1 MKKIIDW
8 LRSPIFICFLLG
20 NLVFISL
27 LGVRELGGF
36 HAMELM
42 AYDLGLRLRPAKA
55 ADERVVLIAQTEED
69 IHRLGFPVPDGTL
82 AQILERLT
90 QYQARAI
97 GVDIYRDIPVPPGEG
112 KLNSILQRNQ
122 NILWVTKYSEKN
134 GHSVA
139 PPKVIQG
146 TDQVG
151 FNDMIDDPGGIIRR
165 GLLFM
170 DDGQNVYYSF
180 PLQIAL
186 RYLQP
191 AGIGLEPD
199 PQNEEYLRLG
209 RTTIP
214 PFQENDGGYVNADAA
229 GYQFLLDYQGMPHQF
244 KQFTFSELLAGKV
257 DPSFIKDK
265 IVIIGTTAKSLNDY
279 FYTPFSQ
286 GLGADQRIF
295 GIELHGQIV
304 SQIIRFA
311 LDADPAIKVWDENT
325 ERLWIWFWTI
335 LGALVGFFA
344 RALSRFTLAALGVL
358 GILTSACYFS
368 GLAGWW
374 IPAVPPALGY
384 LVAATVVASYMS
396 NQEKMQRAVL
406 MQLFSKHVSKDVA
419 EAIWHSREQF
429 MEEGRPRSQKLVA
442 TVLFTDLQGF
452 TTISEKLDP
461 ETLMGWLNEYME
473 AMAQI
478 VIRHHGVINKYI
490 GDAIMA
496 IYGIPFARSS
506 EREIA
511 QDAENAVN
519 SALAMREE
527 IVRLNRI
534 WAAQGKAT
542 IAMRVGIYTGP
553 LVAGSLGSTERLEYT
568 VIGDT
573 VNIASRLE
581 SFDKSKNADPE
592 SACRILIGGETLK
605 YLGDKFITH
614 PVGAVALKGKDKE
627 IDVYQVIGNAVQ
639 TIPKTTP

>member
-1 MKKIIDW
+1 VKKIIGK
-8 LRSPIFICFLLG
+8 LRNPLVICLLLG
-20 NLVFISL
+20 NLVFALL

-36 HAMELM
+36 QAMELM
-42 AYDLGLRLRPAKA
+42 AYDFGLRLKPETN

-82 AQILERLT
+82 ARILERLT
-90 QYQARAI
+90 QYQARVI
-97 GVDIYRDIPVPPGEG
+97 GVDIYRDIPVPPGQTE
-112 KLNSILQRNQ
+112 LDSILKRNQ
-122 NILWVTKYSEKN
+122 NILWVTKFSEEN

-139 PPKVIQG
+139 PPKVLQG

-186 RYLQP
+186 RYLRP
-191 AGIGLEPD
+191 AGIGLQPD
-199 PQNEEYLRLG
+199 PENQEYLRMG
-209 RTTIP
+209 NVTIP
-214 PFQENDGGYVNADAA
+214 PFQKNDGGYINADAA
-229 GYQFLLDYQGMPHQF
+229 GYQFLLDYRGMPHKF
-244 KQFTFSELLAGKV
+244 KQFTFSELLTGKV
-257 DPSFIKDK
+257 DPSSVRDK

-304 SQIIRFA
+304 SQISRFA
-311 LDADPAIKVWDENT
+311 LDDDPAIKVWNENA
-325 ERLWIWFWTI
+325 ERLWIWFWAI

-344 RALSRFTLAALGVL
+344 RALSRFALAAFGVL
-358 GILTSACYFS
+358 AVLTSASYF
-368 GLAGWW
+368 AGMASWW
-374 IPAVPPALGY
+374 IPVVPPALGY
-384 LVAATVVASYMS
+384 LVAAMVVASYMS

-406 MQLFSKHVSKDVA
+406 MQLFSRHVSKDVA

-429 MEEGRPRSQKLVA
+429 MQEGRPRSQKLVA

-461 ETLMGWLNEYME
+461 ETLMSWLNEYME

-478 VIRHHGVINKYI
+478 VIKHRGVINKYI

-496 IYGIPFARSS
+496 IFGIPFARSS
-506 EREIA
+506 EQEIA
-511 QDAENAVN
+511 RDAENAVD

-527 IVRLNRI
+527 IVRLNQI
-534 WAAQGKAT
+534 WAAQGKET
-542 IAMRVGIYTGP
+542 IAMRVGIFTGP

-573 VNIASRLE
+573 VNVASRLE

-592 SACRILIGGETLK
+592 NACRILIGGETLK
-605 YLGDKFITH
+605 YLGNKYRTY
-614 PVGAVALKGKDKE
+614 PVGSVALKGKDKE
-627 IDVYQVIGNAVQ
+627 IDVYQVVGIAEA
-639 TIPKTTP
+639 